1 MRYIVLL
8 PQQNETEELKML
20 KNYRSLSKGDIFIF
34 NSVKAIVT
42 GTTLKN
48 GKMIISTT
56 CGVAVKEPFEQVQIY
71 NV

>member
-1 MRYIVLL
+1 
-8 PQQNETEELKML
+8 ML